1 MSGQYMDPLTVACP
15 FCKTRAAYPLKELE
29 NYRVVCIHCKKSLVQ
44 VSRKMDQ
51 SQHGHSTELWGY
63 WLKLDLFDDYILDE
77 SLTDEEF
84 DNLKT
89 LAELITLLNRFDP
102 SVSLES
108 LSNHPKLSS
117 AIKILGNQ
125 PADNISLN
133 DLAILQTALKKIPFN
148 QFALVGARIFTGDIF
163 LDNHALIVNGD
174 IIESIIPVQDLPGN
188 IQQIPLADGILAP
201 GFIDLQVNGG
211 GGEFFTQNTSLSAI
225 KTMLDAHRKFGTTS
239 LLPTLISSSEDIHHK
254 AVNSVITA
262 MHAGF
267 SGVLGVHIEG
277 PFFAVNKRGAHAEK
291 FIREINSAD
300 IDWLDAITK
309 NTDLKILLTLAPEII
324 PPGVIQQLSQKGIL
338 VFAGHTDATYEQI
351 QNAIMEGLCGFTHLY
366 NAMRNSSAREPGVV
380 GAALENQQTWCGI
393 IIDGHHVHTAS
404 ARIAYAAKPERIFLV
419 SDAMATVGSTEKS
432 FQLYDEK
439 INESQTASTACLIN
453 QEGKLAGSAIGLID
467 AVKLNTQWVGV
478 DLAESL
484 RMASLY
490 PARCLKLDHQL
501 GKIQSG
507 YRADLVHFTE
517 DFQVTSTWVAGDW
530 MVHE

>member
-1 MSGQYMDPLTVACP
+1 MSGQYMDPLTVGCP
-15 FCKTRAAYPLKELE
+15 FCKTKAAYPLKELE
-29 NYRVVCIHCKKSLVQ
+29 NYRAVCIHCKKSLVQ
-44 VSRKMDQ
+44 VSRQMDQ
-51 SQHGHSTELWGY
+51 SKHHHSSESWDF
-63 WLKLDLFDDYILDE
+63 WLKVDLFDDYILDE

-89 LAELITLLNRFDP
+89 LGELVALLKRFNP
-102 SVSLES
+102 AVSLES
-108 LSNHPKLSS
+108 ISQHPKLSS

-125 PADNISLN
+125 PADTIGLS
-133 DLAILQTALKKIPFN
+133 DLAILQTSVKKLPFN
-148 QFALVGARIFTGDIF
+148 PFALVGARIFTGDIF
-163 LDNHALIVNGD
+163 LDNHAVIVNGD
-174 IIESIIPVQDLPGN
+174 RIESIIPAQDLPEN
-188 IQQIPLADGILAP
+188 IQQIPLENGILAP

-239 LLPTLISSSEDIHHK
+239 LLPTLISSSADIHHK

-262 MHAGF
+262 MQAGF

-277 PFFAVNKRGAHAEK
+277 PFFALNKRGAHAEK
-291 FIREINSAD
+291 FIREINSSDMNWFDEIA
-300 IDWLDAITK
+300 K
-309 NTDLKILLTLAPEII
+309 NADLKVLLTLAPETI
-324 PPGVIQQLSQKGIL
+324 PPGIIQQLSQKGVL

-351 QNAIMEGLCGFTHLY
+351 QTATKEGLCGFTHLY

-393 IIDGHHVHTAS
+393 IIDGHHVHPAS
-404 ARIAYAAKPERIFLV
+404 ARIAYAAKPEKIFLV
-419 SDAMATVGSTEKS
+419 SDAMATVGSTEKT

-439 INESQTASTACLIN
+439 INESQMDSTACLIN

-501 GKIQSG
+501 GKIQPG